1 MSFKPY
7 LTSTDIIEAVK
18 RKISVPVYQNTF
30 SEEDILR
37 FANEEML
44 ISQVPSVLS
53 FHEEYFVTTK
63 EVSLENNR
71 TRYPIPERAIGHRLR
86 DLFYKDVS
94 GNLVEMARISQDD
107 RAFFQYRGGNGDVYT
122 YYFEGHDVVLVPD
135 VDSSAQG
142 SLLFVYYLRP
152 NQLVLNERIATL
164 TGFSKTVTV
173 DNSAL
178 TAGDTFTIG
187 DEVFTA
193 VVGAP
198 STNQFQ
204 IGVSSSVSASNLA
217 AAINTEA
224 TYSATVAGAIVTVL
238 YSVLDTTLSS
248 SDSSALSVQTTQG
261 CVFDQMPTNLTV
273 GSTIDFLQTRPGH
286 RTYSM
291 DITLPVGSIS
301 GTTLNLATANVPTDL
316 IVGDY
321 IASSGECFIPQIPTD
336 LHIALV
342 ERICARILS
351 SIGDTEGLQ
360 TVNQKL
366 QEVELRTGS
375 LVDNRSEGSP
385 QKINQRHSLL
395 RRGKLGPRRRIF

>member
-7 LTSTDIIEAVK
+7 LNSTDIIEAVK
-18 RKISVPVYQNTF
+18 RKISVPIYQNTF
-30 SEEDILR
+30 SEEDLLR

-63 EVSLENNR
+63 EVPLENNR

-86 DLFYKDVS
+86 DLFFKDTS
-94 GNLVEMARISQDD
+94 GNLVEMARVSQDD

-135 VDSSAQG
+135 VDSNAQG

-152 NQLVLNERIATL
+152 NQLVLSDRIATL
-164 TGFSKTVTV
+164 TGFSKTITV
-173 DNSAL
+173 DNTTL
-178 TAGDTFTIG
+178 TAGDTVTIG

-198 STNQFQ
+198 STNEFQ
-204 IGVSSSVSASNLA
+204 IGVSSNVSAANLT
-217 AAINTEA
+217 AAINVNA
-224 TYSATVAGAIVTVL
+224 VYSSTVAGAISTIL
-238 YSVLDTTLSS
+238 YPDYNIVISS
-248 SDSSALSVQTTQG
+248 SDSAALEVQSTQG
-261 CVFDQMPTNLTV
+261 CVFDQMPDNITV
-273 GSTIDFLQTRPGH
+273 GSTIDFMQTRPGH

-291 DITLPVGSIS
+291 DVTIPVGAIS
-301 GTTLNLATANVPTDL
+301 GTTLNLNSSEMPLDF

-321 IASSGECFIPQIPTD
+321 VSSAGECFIPQIPSD

-342 ERICARILS
+342 ERVCARILS
-351 SIGDTEGLQ
+351 SLGDTEGLQ
-360 TVNQKL
+360 TINQKL